1 MTAGAGGSAGGTV
14 NLVDTSLRDGM
25 HSVSHAFTPPQMGVV
40 AAALDPAG
48 LRLIEVTHGDGLG
61 GSSFQYGFAA
71 ASDLEYVEA
80 VVGAAERTEVAVLLL
95 PGIGTIK
102 MLEEARQRGA
112 GAVRVA
118 THCTE
123 ADISAQHI
131 AWAREQEMTTIGF
144 LMMSH
149 MLEPAAL
156 AEQAALMESY
166 GAEVVYVVDSAGA
179 LVPDGAR
186 RRVESLRER
195 LEVEVGFHAHNNL
208 GCAVGNSLA
217 AVAAG
222 ATWVDGSLRGL
233 GAGAGNA
240 ATEVLAAA
248 LDKAGVETGADVFA
262 LMDAAEDVVAPLL
275 PRPQIIDRAS
285 LMLGYAGVYS
295 SFLRHTER
303 AAEKYG
309 VDPRELLVE
318 LGRRGVVGGQ
328 EDVIIEV
335 AAQRAGQ
342 AAPS

>member
-1 MTAGAGGSAGGTV
+1 MTGGASV

-25 HSVSHAFTPPQMGVV
+25 HSVSHAFTPEQMGAV

-48 LRLIEVTHGDGLG
+48 LRLVEVAHGDGLG

-80 VVGAAERTEVAVLLL
+80 VVAAAERTEVAVLLL

-131 AWAREQEMTTIGF
+131 AWAREQGMTTIGF

-166 GAEVVYVVDSAGA
+166 GAEVVYAVDSAGA

-186 RRVESLRER
+186 ERVEALRER

-275 PRPQIIDRAS
+275 PRPQIIDRGS

-309 VDPRELLVE
+309 VDARELLVE

-342 AAPS
+342 AVPG

>member
-1 MTAGAGGSAGGTV
+1 MSAGAGV

-25 HSVSHAFTPPQMGVV
+25 HSVSHSFTPQQMGAV

-48 LRLIEVTHGDGLG
+48 LRLIEVAHGDGLG

-80 VVGAAERTEVAVLLL
+80 VVAAAERTEVAVLLL

-131 AWAREQEMTTIGF
+131 AWAREQGMTTIGF

-166 GAEVVYVVDSAGA
+166 GAEVVYAVDSAGA

-186 RRVESLRER
+186 QRVEALRDR

-275 PRPQIIDRAS
+275 PRPQIIDRGS

-309 VDPRELLVE
+309 VDARELLVE
-318 LGRRGVVGGQ
+318 LGRRKVVGGQ
-328 EDVIIEV
+328 EDMIIEV
-335 AAQRAGQ
+335 AARRAGQ
-342 AAPS
+342 SVPS